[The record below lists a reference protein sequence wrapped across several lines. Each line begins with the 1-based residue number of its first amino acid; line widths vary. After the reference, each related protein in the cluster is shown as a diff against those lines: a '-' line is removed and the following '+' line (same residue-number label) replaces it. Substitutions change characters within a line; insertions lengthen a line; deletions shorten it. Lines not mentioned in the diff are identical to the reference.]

1 MIKYLLIILI
11 LLFNVK
17 TNRASSQIITI
28 SQAGRKIISRADP
41 DSRIISAPFA
51 NERVDSGQLI
61 GHQNDVDFD
70 LQTDLNP
77 TKIFSLPLTGKLYV
91 TSDFGERHHP
101 VLHKEIF
108 HTGIDL
114 RADYQIVN
122 AIANGIIEKEG
133 YDARAGNFI
142 VIQHGNGIE
151 SIYCHLSNFL
161 FKPGDL
167 VFAGDGI
174 AVSGA
179 TGAVTAPHLHFA
191 IKEDGKFIDPLS
203 ILKAILLLR

>member
-1 MIKYLLIILI
+1 MGKYLLIILI
-11 LLFNVK
+11 LLSNVK
-17 TNRASSQIITI
+17 TNKASSQIITI
-28 SQAGRKIISRADP
+28 SQAGREIISRADP
-41 DSRIISAPFA
+41 DNRIIGASFA
-51 NERVDSGQLI
+51 NERADSGQLI
-61 GHQNDVDFD
+61 GHQNDIDLD
-70 LQTDLNP
+70 LQTDFKP
-77 TKIFSLPLTGKLYV
+77 TKILSLPLTGKLYV
-91 TSDFGERHHP
+91 SSDFGERHHP
-101 VLHKEIF
+101 LLHKEIF

-122 AIANGIIEKEG
+122 AIANGIIAKEG

-142 VIQHGNGIE
+142 VIQHGNSIE

-167 VFAGDGI
+167 VLAGDGI

-179 TGAVTAPHLHFA
+179 SGTVTAPHLHFA
-191 IKEDGKFIDPLS
+191 IREDGKFIDPIP